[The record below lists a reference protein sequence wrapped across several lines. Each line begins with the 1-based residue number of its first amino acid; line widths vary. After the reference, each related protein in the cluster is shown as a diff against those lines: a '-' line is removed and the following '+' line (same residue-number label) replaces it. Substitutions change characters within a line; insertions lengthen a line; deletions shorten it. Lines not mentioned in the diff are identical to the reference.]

1 MLIEIATRL
10 AQADL
15 VTKIG
20 FVTKLIRLN
29 KKINSNKTKHVLV
42 KNELKKLRTFDSS
55 YFKGQIILKKMVLK
69 IT

>member
-42 KNELKKLRTFDSS
+42 KNELKKLQTFDSS

>member
-1 MLIEIATRL
+1 MLIEIATGL